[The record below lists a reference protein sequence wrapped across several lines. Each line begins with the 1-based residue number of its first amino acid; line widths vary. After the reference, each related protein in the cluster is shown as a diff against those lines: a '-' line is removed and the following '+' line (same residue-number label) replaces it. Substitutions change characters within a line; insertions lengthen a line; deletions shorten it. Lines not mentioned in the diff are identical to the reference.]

1 MGNQF
6 LGRADTS
13 VKLETPRTIF
23 SQSFD
28 GAADVSGQALVYGT
42 GADTSRY
49 INGGLQVRESGLVEN
64 TQSDNRYSPRIGFHW
79 AGRQGSNIIINSA
92 GNFLFTDAN
101 DDDYRGVY
109 AKTFIGALQGNATS
123 ATTATTATQANKWTT
138 ARTIVLTGNA
148 SGSVSLDGS
157 ANVSLNV
164 SNNYA
169 AASNAANYL
178 VSTDARNSNPSPN
191 QINSLARFEFK
202 SKSVINSPY
211 GLDPS
216 YVGLMSFSPYS
227 DATGGNKYQI
237 AFGSNNAVIPYLS
250 MRTNTGG
257 ATSWG
262 DWTLLPTMNQI
273 NGYWGFAFPTNNTY
287 LRMPPNGL
295 LPSEPTSTGIGYV
308 GTSSWPFL
316 AMHAKTFYGNLSGNA
331 TTATTATSATSATNA
346 TNATNATYASMVNGT
361 YTGSG
366 GNQPPSYIPKG
377 KVRFNMMNGLTGIG
391 NVFSGYCDCMLMD
404 TYTGGDVPI
413 VTGFG
418 IARVSGNPRAWIF
431 NGAQGGTG
439 WSKYTELI
447 TDVNIASQSVA
458 YSTNS
463 GQLGGIAAASYINT
477 SDTLILRGVV

>member
-6 LGRADTS
+6 LGRADTAT
-13 VKLETPRTIF
+13 KLETPRTIF

-28 GAADVSGQALVYGT
+28 GTTSVSGQALVYG
-42 GADTSRY
+42 AAVDVSRY
-49 INGGLQVRESGLVEN
+49 INGALQVREAGLVAN
-64 TQSDNRYSPRIGFHW
+64 TQTGSKFAPRIGFHW
-79 AGRQGSNIIINSA
+79 GNVSGANIILNSS
-92 GNFLFTDAN
+92 GSFEFTSGSDERYV
-101 DDDYRGVY
+101 DVY

-123 ATTATTATQANKWTT
+123 ATTATTATSANKWTT
-138 ARTIVLTGNA
+138 ARTITLSGNA

-157 ANVSLNV
+157 ANVALNIT
-164 SNNYA
+164 NHYA
-169 AASNAANYL
+169 TGSDSANWL
-178 VSTDARNSNPSPN
+178 EVPDTREVNVGPKDLKRSV
-191 QINSLARFEFK
+191 RFEFK
-202 SKSVINSPY
+202 RHSAISDPY
-211 GLDPS
+211 GNDT
-216 YVGLMSFSPYS
+216 YNGLMSAAFYP
-227 DATGGNKYQI
+227 DATGGNRYQI
-237 AFGSNNAVIPYLS
+237 AFGSDMGTIPYLS

-257 ATSWG
+257 ATAWG
-262 DWTLLPTMNQI
+262 SWTLLPTMNQA
-273 NGYWGFAFPTNNTY
+273 NGYWGFKFPTNNTY

-295 LPSEPTSTGIGYV
+295 LPSESVSTGIGYV

-346 TNATNATYASMVNGT
+346 TNATNATYASMVNGI

-366 GNQPPSYIPKG
+366 GNQPPSYIPRG
-377 KVRFNMMNGLTGIG
+377 KVRFNMMRGLTGISSDT
-391 NVFSGYCDCMLMD
+391 FSGYCDCMLMD

-447 TDVNIASQSVA
+447 TGVNIASQSVA